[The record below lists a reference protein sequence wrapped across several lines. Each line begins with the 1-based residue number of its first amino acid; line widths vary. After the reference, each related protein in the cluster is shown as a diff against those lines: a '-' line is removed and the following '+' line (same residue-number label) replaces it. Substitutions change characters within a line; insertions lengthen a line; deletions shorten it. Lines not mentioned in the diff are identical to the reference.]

1 MAVKAMRLQ
10 GRKTRVSSRRSI
22 LTRQKGQEAVKLR
35 QAGATHLQI
44 ANQLGYASESGAYK
58 AVMRELQE
66 TAHDQSE
73 GTEAVRQ
80 LELNRLDQMLFTLYP
95 QILQGDQGAINTAL
109 RIEERRAS
117 LLGLDAPKQFE
128 ARVRVDV
135 VSWNQAIR
143 DFLEIYR
150 EYHRGAP
157 EARQVLSRIDKLAE
171 EKFAGVA

>member
-1 MAVKAMRLQ
+1 MADQSVKLQ
-10 GRKTRVSSRRSI
+10 GRKNRVSSRRSI

-35 QAGATHLQI
+35 QAGATHAQI
-44 ANQLGYASESGAYK
+44 AKQLGYSSESGAYK
-58 AVMRELQE
+58 AVMRELRE
-66 TAHDQSE
+66 TANDHSE

-117 LLGLDAPKQFE
+117 LLGLDAPKQIE

-135 VSWNQAIR
+135 VSWNEAIR
-143 DFLEIYR
+143 DFLDIYR
-150 EYHRGAP
+150 EFHSDAP
-157 EARQVLSRIDKLAE
+157 EARLLLDRIDKLGE